1 MTRTRPITLGGWL
14 ALAALA
20 APTASYGQ
28 QAADDSCMTCHGA
41 LGDERLS
48 GPAEHFSDD
57 IHAAQG
63 IGCSGCHGGDP
74 SVMGPASMDPEVGYI
89 GVPNRQFVPEVC
101 GRCHS
106 SVQFMR
112 RFNPAARV
120 DQVTEYWT
128 SVHGQRLAAD
138 ADSAVATCSSCH
150 PAHRIRPATDP
161 QSSVYPLNVA
171 GLCGGCHADGA
182 RMTGYGLSTDQRE
195 EYEASVHWQMMSEGG
210 DLSAP
215 TCNDCHGNHGAA
227 PPGVGWVGN
236 VCGQCHAVEAGLY
249 SSSFHSQILTVMGSP
264 GCATCHGN
272 HEIHM
277 PDDTMLGTGEG
288 AVCSRCHTADS
299 RGGETAA
306 GMRALID
313 SLANGFEEADSLLHR
328 AEEAGME
335 VSQAQFDLNDAR
347 NALVHARTAI
357 HAFSLDSV
365 RVSVESGLEVTTA
378 ANQRGLG
385 ALRELRTRRVGLTV
399 SAAIILLLI
408 AGLVL
413 KIRQIEG
420 AG

>member
-1 MTRTRPITLGGWL
+1 MTRTRALSAGGWL
-14 ALAALA
+14 ALACLA
-20 APTASYGQ
+20 APAASSAQ
-28 QAADDSCMTCHGA
+28 QAADDSCVTCHSA

-48 GPAEHFSDD
+48 GPVETFSSD
-57 IHAAQG
+57 IHATQG
-63 IGCSGCHGGDP
+63 FSCSACHGGDP
-74 SVMGPASMDPEVGYI
+74 SIMSPASMDPEVGYI
-89 GVPNRQFVPEVC
+89 GVPDRQLVPEVC

-106 SVQFMR
+106 SAEFMR

-128 SVHGQRLAAD
+128 SVHGQRLAEN

-150 PAHRIRPATDP
+150 PAHQIRSARDP
-161 QSSVYPLNVA
+161 QSSVHPLNVA
-171 GLCGGCHADGA
+171 RLCGGCHADEA
-182 RMTGYGLSTDQRE
+182 TMAAYGVAMDQLAG
-195 EYEASVHWQMMSEGG
+195 YEASVHWQMMSEGG

-249 SSSFHSQILTVMGSP
+249 SSSFHSQILTVIGSP

-272 HEIHM
+272 HEIIATH
-277 PDDTMLGTGEG
+277 DDMLGVEEG
-288 AVCSRCHTADS
+288 AVCSRCHTPES
-299 RGGETAA
+299 RGGETA
-306 GMRALID
+306 GTMRTLID
-313 SLANGFEEADSLLHR
+313 SLTAGFEGADSLLHR
-328 AEEAGME
+328 AEEVGME

-347 NALVHARTAI
+347 NSLVRARTAV

-365 RVSVESGLEVTTA
+365 RAPVESGLEVTAA
-378 ANQRGLG
+378 ANERGLG

-420 AG
+420 SG